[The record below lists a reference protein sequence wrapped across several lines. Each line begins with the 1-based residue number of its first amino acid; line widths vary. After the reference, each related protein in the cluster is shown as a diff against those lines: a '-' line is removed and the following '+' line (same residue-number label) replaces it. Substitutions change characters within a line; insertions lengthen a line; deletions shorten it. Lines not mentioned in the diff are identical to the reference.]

1 MDKTL
6 DACLSLRMDTCRKLH
21 AFECKSELP
30 TLGRTIATIT
40 TSVTI
45 RLQTA
50 PELPSYS
57 SAKKTALSAVRDAA
71 SGHSRAVRVGL
82 DVISDRYFCDGAFI
96 CLHSSTQLMTMP

>member
-40 TSVTI
+40 ASVTI

-57 SAKKTALSAVRDAA
+57 SAKKLLSRRLGTRQAATAAL
-71 SGHSRAVRVGL
+71 
-82 DVISDRYFCDGAFI
+82 
-96 CLHSSTQLMTMP
+96 